1 MIAGLAVAVLSGCA
15 ATDDRA
21 AGGSATTPAPAA
33 AGSPSPAPSVAAA
46 PAPTA
51 PAPLPDVPRTD
62 AGLSANQ
69 PPVTIA
75 PVRVEVPSLGIDVD
89 VVAEGLAGDG
99 TLALPADP
107 GVASWYRFGPSPWSA
122 SGATVIA
129 AHVDSFEYGLGQFAR
144 LTDAAAGTPV
154 TVTGVD
160 GSVATFAVASVEL
173 LEKTAVPWAT
183 VFDRSGEPRLTL
195 VTCGGEF
202 DYSTGHYLSN
212 VIVTATPTG

>member
-1 MIAGLAVAVLSGCA
+1 MVAILAAAVVSGCA

-21 AGGSATTPAPAA
+21 ADGSATTSAPTA
-33 AGSPSPAPSVAAA
+33 AGSPSPTPSVVPAPPPAPS
-46 PAPTA
+46 
-51 PAPLPDVPRTD
+51 APLPDVPRGD
-62 AGLSANQ
+62 ADLSANQ

-144 LTDAAAGTPV
+144 LTDAPAGTVV
-154 TVTGVD
+154 TVTGDD
-160 GSVATFAVASVEL
+160 GSMATFAVAAVEL
-173 LEKTAVPWAT
+173 LEKTAVPWAS
-183 VFDRSGEPRLTL
+183 VFDRSGTPRLTL